1 MKNVFT
7 IAMITG
13 LLISQI
19 VLANDIDVNQD
30 SQTGIPEAIYSL
42 KIAAGINESFP
53 SNRHS
58 LDAADGNPKDALYV
72 DNDGKVIVNNKL
84 QVKRYDVTL
93 TNTEID
99 LGEQLQ
105 DLLRKYQHIHVQL
118 PENST
123 WTWNQTISVY
133 EDHTLE
139 IWGTGTTD
147 VNTISV
153 KINMT
158 EQKYQVVGGI
168 ENRSPARALVFK
180 NGHLYIRLVH
190 VVETINDDR
199 PISRVKDT
207 GLFSTYD
214 DDARIDFVFS
224 KAWTTENLCSFGGG
238 RGFARISFGHTYH
251 YMNSSCTVRS
261 TIYSVSTDNGWDF
274 DSQGGI
280 VSNHLI
286 TQGEGVEFQRD
297 PKIKYLYGGVISEL
311 PGDGAYVDAPLHIQG
326 NILSEGDIC
335 IGKCD

>member
-1 MKNVFT
+1 MKNLV
-7 IAMITG
+7 IILMITG
-13 LLISQI
+13 LLLSNTVI
-19 VLANDIDVNQD
+19 ANDIDVNQD
-30 SQTGIPEAIYSL
+30 GQTGIPEAIYSL
-42 KIAAGINESFP
+42 KVAAGMSESVP

-58 LDAADGNPKDALYV
+58 LDAADGDPKDALYV
-72 DNDGKVIVNNKL
+72 DNDGKIIIKNKL
-84 QVKRYDVTL
+84 EIKRYDVTL

-99 LGEQLQ
+99 LGKQLQ
-105 DLLRKYQHIHVQL
+105 DLLRKYQNIRVQL

-133 EDHTLE
+133 EDHTLQ

-153 KINMT
+153 TINMT
-158 EQKYQVVGGI
+158 EQKYRVVGGI
-168 ENRSPARALVFK
+168 ENRYPARAQVFK

-199 PISRVKDT
+199 PINREKHT
-207 GLFSTYD
+207 ALFSTYD
-214 DDARIDFVFS
+214 DGARIDFLFS
-224 KAWTTENLCSFGGG
+224 KAWTTENLCCFGGG
-238 RGFARISFGHTYH
+238 RGFGRISFGHTYH
-251 YMNSSCTVRS
+251 YMNDSCTVRD
-261 TIYSVSTDNGWDF
+261 TVYSVSTDNGWDF

-286 TQGEGVEFQRD
+286 TQGKAVEFQRD